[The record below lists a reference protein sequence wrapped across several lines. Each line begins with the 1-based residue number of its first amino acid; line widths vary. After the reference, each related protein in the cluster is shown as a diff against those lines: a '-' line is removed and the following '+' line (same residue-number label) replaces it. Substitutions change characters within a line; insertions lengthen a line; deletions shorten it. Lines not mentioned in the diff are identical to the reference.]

1 MALVYMQVCVCVCVG
16 ARSLYNVL
24 QEEARVTQH
33 LGGRHTGNS
42 AQFTVNKTQS
52 GLCLSAK
59 HIFALCEKSPK
70 RLSLLPTVSV
80 PVSACGLEGRF
91 FKFSYASNES

>member
-1 MALVYMQVCVCVCVG
+1 MALAGLCVCVG

-52 GLCLSAK
+52 GLCLSAHLQ
-59 HIFALCEKSPK
+59 HIFALCEKK
-70 RLSLLPTVSV
+70 KITCAYFSLANC
-80 PVSACGLEGRF
+80 SARGLEGRF
-91 FKFSYASNES
+91 FNFLI

>member
-1 MALVYMQVCVCVCVG
+1 MVCVCVG
-16 ARSLYNVL
+16 AHSLYNVL

-33 LGGRHTGNS
+33 LGGRHTGKS

-59 HIFALCEKSPK
+59 HIFALCEIF
-70 RLSLLPTVSV
+70 LLPTVL
-80 PVSACGLEGRF
+80 PADEKEGF
-91 FKFSYASNES
+91 